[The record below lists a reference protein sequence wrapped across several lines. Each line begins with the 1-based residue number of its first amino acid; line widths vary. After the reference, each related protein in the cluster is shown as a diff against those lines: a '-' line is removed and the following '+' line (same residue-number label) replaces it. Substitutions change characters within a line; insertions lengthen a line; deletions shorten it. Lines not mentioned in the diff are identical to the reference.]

1 VTDRTFR
8 SWVAV
13 LAVLRVVPPLIV
25 LAADGRSLPALP
37 GYAYASPPVGDT
49 YGVYAAA
56 REFVSVW
63 ARTSKVLLALALV
76 VLLGLLALAHWLS
89 RRSDRGIAVAIAA
102 AAVGLFLS
110 VGVHE
115 MRPTGAGAVGWPIV
129 WSVPMFPLRATGL
142 LSYHIAFYAGI
153 AILLACNAVTVV
165 ATAAIARR
173 VAPARI
179 ALAAPLLLVAWPFLM
194 RLIEGTGN
202 VVYGSWLDDTGLL
215 LYSEPL
221 STALVAVAIAL
232 VMTRRDDP
240 ITPPLAGA
248 LVAFATAVRVS
259 DVTIAAVMAL
269 VLLLRRDAR
278 AVLAYAVAAAGVG
291 SVAAVFWSRGYGT
304 FSTAES
310 KQAPNGLFSLHY
322 VLRSWRDSDVFNW
335 KMLVI
340 LLPLAIVGAWAL
352 RRRPLD
358 LIVLGGVVMVTAAFY
373 SIYYITA
380 LHPRFL
386 FVALPPLFV
395 FIAVGIGVL
404 DALRRG

>member
-1 VTDRTFR
+1 
-8 SWVAV
+8 V
-13 LAVLRVVPPLIV
+13 LAILRVVPPLIV

-37 GYAYASPPVGDT
+37 GYGYASPPVGDT
-49 YGVYAAA
+49 YGFYAAA

-89 RRSDRGIAVAIAA
+89 RRGDRGIAVAIAA

-110 VGVHE
+110 VGVHG
-115 MRPTGAGAVGWPIV
+115 MGPTGAGAVGWPII
-129 WSVPMFPLRATGL
+129 WSLPMFPLRATGL
-142 LSYHIAFYAGI
+142 LSYHVAFYAGI
-153 AILLACNAVTVV
+153 AILLACNAITVV

-179 ALAAPLLLVAWPFLM
+179 ALFAPLLLVAWPFLM

-221 STALVAVAIAL
+221 STALVAVALAL
-232 VMTRRDDP
+232 VMTRRDDA

-248 LVAFATAVRVS
+248 LVAFATAVRIS
-259 DVTIAAVMAL
+259 DVTIAAVIGL
-269 VLLLRRDAR
+269 VLLLRHDAR
-278 AVLAYAVAAAGVG
+278 AVLTYVVATAGVG
-291 SVAAVFWSRGYGT
+291 SVSAVFWSRGYAT
-304 FSTAES
+304 FSTADS
-310 KQAPNGLFSLHY
+310 KQAPDGLFSSHY

-335 KMLVI
+335 KMLI
-340 LLPLAIVGAWAL
+340 TLLPLAIVGAWAL

-358 LIVLGGVVMVTAAFY
+358 VILLGGVVLVTAAFY
-373 SIYYITA
+373 STYYITA

-386 FVALPPLFV
+386 FVALPALFTLEAAGLA
-395 FIAVGIGVL
+395 AVS
-404 DALRRG
+404 RRATPARAPTQP

>member
-1 VTDRTFR
+1 M
-8 SWVAV
+8 
-13 LAVLRVVPPLIV
+13 LRVLPPLIV

-37 GYAYASPPVGDT
+37 GYGYASPPVGDT
-49 YGVYAAA
+49 YGFYAAA

-89 RRSDRGIAVAIAA
+89 RRGSRGTAVAIAA

-110 VGVHE
+110 VGVHG
-115 MRPTGAGAVGWPIV
+115 MGPTGAGAVGWPIV
-129 WSVPMFPLRATGL
+129 WSLPMFPLRATGL
-142 LSYHIAFYAGI
+142 LSYHVAFYAGI
-153 AILLACNAVTVV
+153 AILLACNAITLV

-179 ALAAPLLLVAWPFLM
+179 ALVAPLLLVAWPFLM

-221 STALVAVAIAL
+221 STALAAVAIAL

-248 LVAFATAVRVS
+248 LVAFATAVRIS
-259 DVTIAAVMAL
+259 DVTIAAVIGL

-278 AVLAYAVAAAGVG
+278 AVLTYVVAAAGVG
-291 SVAAVFWSRGYGT
+291 SVSAVFWSRGYAT
-304 FSTAES
+304 FKTADS
-310 KQAPNGLFSLHY
+310 KQAPDGLFSAHY
-322 VLRSWRDSDVFNW
+322 IVRSWRDSDVFNW
-335 KMLVI
+335 KMLII

-358 LIVLGGVVMVTAAFY
+358 LILLGGVVLVTAAFY
-373 SIYYITA
+373 STYYITA

-386 FVALPPLFV
+386 FVALPALF
-395 FIAVGIGVL
+395 ILEAAGLAAVSR
-404 DALRRG
+404 ATPARAPTQP

>member
-1 VTDRTFR
+1 
-8 SWVAV
+8 
-13 LAVLRVVPPLIV
+13 
-25 LAADGRSLPALP
+25 
-37 GYAYASPPVGDT
+37 
-49 YGVYAAA
+49 
-56 REFVSVW
+56 
-63 ARTSKVLLALALV
+63 
-76 VLLGLLALAHWLS
+76 
-89 RRSDRGIAVAIAA
+89 
-102 AAVGLFLS
+102 
-110 VGVHE
+110 
-115 MRPTGAGAVGWPIV
+115 
-129 WSVPMFPLRATGL
+129 MFPLRATGL

-165 ATAAIARR
+165 ATAAFARR

-304 FSTAES
+304 FSTGES